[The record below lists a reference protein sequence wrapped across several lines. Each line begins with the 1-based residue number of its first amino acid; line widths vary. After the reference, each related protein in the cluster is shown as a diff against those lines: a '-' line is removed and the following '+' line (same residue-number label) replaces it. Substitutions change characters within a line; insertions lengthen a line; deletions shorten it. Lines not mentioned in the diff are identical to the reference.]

1 LYIIFAAILALALYF
16 LEFNIYKRR
25 WSNDLKVNAFF
36 KVDEVFAGEEA
47 ELTETIE
54 NCKKLPLPMIKMK
67 LQLSKKLLFRDT
79 DNSMVSDYFYR
90 TDIYSIKAFQKV
102 KRTIKFV
109 ADKRGYYDFHGIDV
123 LGSDMFYSAEFVK
136 SVTASSYLYVY
147 PKVYD
152 PKLFEPVLN
161 RINGEVITKNNL
173 IEDPFEL
180 KGIREYQTFDSLKNV
195 NWKASAKQEDLMVN
209 MHDMTAKRTI
219 RIFLN
224 LDDSTIY
231 DMEDLK
237 ELCISMAVSLIISF
251 CKRGIPVSLYANTK
265 DYLTEEP
272 IRLEEG
278 SGDTH
283 IRSANRMLARI
294 NLSKGVC
301 SFEDTFKED
310 LMKDVK
316 DSYSVIISPYMQDDF
331 QNLLAELKE
340 SGKDFAWLYPAYRK
354 NQFEVIEALKDRAI
368 LVPAE
373 EALYEVSNS

>member
-1 LYIIFAAILALALYF
+1 MYIVFAAVLALVLY
-16 LEFNIYKRR
+16 LAEFNIYKKH
-25 WSNDLKVNAFF
+25 WTDGLKVNAFF

-79 DNSMVSDYFYR
+79 DNSAVSDYFYR
-90 TDIYSIKAFQKV
+90 TDIYSIRAKEKV
-102 KRTIKFV
+102 TRSIRFV
-109 ADKRGYYDFHGIDV
+109 AAKRGYYDFHGIDL

-136 SVTASSYLYVY
+136 SVQTSSFLYVY

-152 PKLFEPVLN
+152 PRLFEPVLN

-209 MHDMTAKRTI
+209 MHDSTTKRNI

-224 LDDSTIY
+224 LEDSTIY
-231 DMEDLK
+231 DMEELK
-237 ELCISMAVSLIISF
+237 ELCISMAISLVISF
-251 CKRGIPVSLYANTK
+251 CKRGIPVSLYANTR

-272 IRLEEG
+272 VILEEG

-283 IRSANRMLARI
+283 IRSANRMLARV
-294 NLSKGVC
+294 NLAKGVC
-301 SFEDTFKED
+301 SFNDTFKEV
-310 LMKDVK
+310 LLKDSE

-331 QNLLAELKE
+331 QNFLIELKE
-340 SGKDFAWLYPAYRK
+340 SGKDFSWLYPAYKR
-354 NQFEVIEALKDRAI
+354 NQFEVNEALKDKAV